1 MRAVARLMRRLLPT
15 RGMTEASAHFDVVV
29 IGAGPAGATAAIAQ
43 ARRGRSVLLLEA
55 NPNAADRL
63 AGEWLHPRAVRVLST
78 LGVELESSA
87 PSGQDAGAGFD
98 KGRGFVVHPDDG
110 SPPIV
115 LPYAEGVRGWSG
127 EHRGLV
133 DRLRAAAR
141 AHPNVSYR
149 CGARVTGIDGQR
161 VTIRS
166 ADAACEKRVD
176 AGLVIGADGRTSVA
190 RRALGLAPDTHTVSR
205 MAGLRLAD
213 VELPQPG
220 FGHVFLGGPG
230 PILAYRISHDHVRL
244 CVDVPPGV
252 SNDPQTLHEAYA
264 AALPAGMREAF
275 RCALSNGEIQWAAN
289 QTRLRRSLG
298 RPGLVLIGDAAGF
311 QHPLTALG
319 MTMGILDASE
329 LAGQDDFE
337 LWRSAR
343 RNSARVPELLAS
355 VLYDVFK
362 SGADTAQGI
371 RVGMYSAWRKR
382 SDERDRTMQYLAA
395 EETRRWD
402 FARSFARIAGPAL
415 MSLSGVALL
424 RGDLRGGVAKLGEFS
439 RWGLWLARSMRGDAH
454 LDPPVF
460 WDEPQVR
467 ASGVDEA
474 VDAGPAIDRA
484 VRGLTRLQGVAP
496 GTPPTGE
503 AASDLDG
510 GFEGEVI
517 WCAML
522 AAQYVLF
529 CEAMGLEITAERRA
543 HLLRQFE
550 TTRRDDG
557 LWGLH
562 PLSDPYLFTTTLVYV
577 AARLLDEPANSP
589 LLSRAGRFIV
599 EEDVT
604 SIPTWGKLW
613 LALVGLFDW
622 CGVPPIVPELWALP
636 ESWPIHPSKFYCHTR
651 HIYLGMSVLHARR
664 PRAPETLRLSQ
675 LRQELYAGRHDRVNW
690 TKARR
695 KLRKEELET
704 PPGRTL
710 RLAFEFA
717 ALFDRF
723 HPPALRARTLRRLD
737 ELIRWE
743 LDASDHTCL
752 SPVSGMLGLLA
763 LHASPRPEPDI
774 KRGLERLEAWIFED
788 DIDGMR
794 IAGARSATWDTSFA
808 LQALAASS
816 PHADVREVVASGREF
831 LLAQQVSATP
841 AGFEAAYRLDPR
853 GGFCFAHGWHGWPVS
868 DCTAEAMEAIVASR
882 SAGSAGSVG
891 SEGDGEALL
900 DAGRFLLRCQNRDG
914 GFGSYEAQR
923 SRVELEWLNPAEMF
937 GDSMTEHS
945 YVECTASCLSA
956 LAKLPR
962 GEDAVLEVEVDRAM
976 HRAERKLRIL
986 QRSDGA
992 WVGVWGV
999 HLIYGTCFGVRGL
1012 IAAGASARDG
1022 AILRACE
1029 WLLERQH
1036 ADGGWGESHEGCSE
1050 GVFVDAPE
1058 SHVTQTAWALLALL
1072 EARCTDWESIA
1083 RGARYLADA
1092 LPEAGRWPRETPVG
1106 LFFRTALLEYDLY
1119 RQVFPLW
1126 ALSLYETRRL
1136 EREDAD

>member
-1 MRAVARLMRRLLPT
+1 MN
-15 RGMTEASAHFDVVV
+15 EASVKFDVVV

-43 ARRGRSVLLLEA
+43 AQRGRSVLLLEA

-63 AGEWLHPRAVRVLST
+63 AGEWLHPRAVRVLSA
-78 LGVELESSA
+78 LGVELDASA
-87 PSGQDAGAGFD
+87 SPSDGTVGGFD
-98 KGRGFVVHPDDG
+98 SGRGFVVHPDDG
-110 SPPIV
+110 SEPVV
-115 LPYAEGVRGWSG
+115 LPYGKAGRGWSG
-127 EHRGLV
+127 EHRALV
-133 DRLRAAAR
+133 DRLRTAAR
-141 AHPNVSYR
+141 AYPNVSYR
-149 CGARVTGIDGQR
+149 CGARVTAIAGQR

-166 ADAACEKRVD
+166 ADVACEQQVD
-176 AGLVIGADGRTSVA
+176 AALVIGADGRTSVA
-190 RRALGLAPDTHTVSR
+190 RRALGLAPETSTVSR
-205 MAGLRLAD
+205 MAGLRLAS
-213 VELPQPG
+213 VELPRPG

-230 PILAYRISHDHVRL
+230 PILAYRITHDHVRL

-252 SNDPQTLHEAYA
+252 STDPATLHEAYA
-264 AALPAGMREAF
+264 CALPEDMRAAF
-275 RCALSNGEIQWAAN
+275 RHALSNGQIQWAAN

-319 MTMGILDASE
+319 MTMGILDALE
-329 LAGQDDFE
+329 LAEQDDFE
-337 LWRSAR
+337 AWRSAR
-343 RNSARVPELLAS
+343 RSSARVPELLAS

-371 RVGMYSAWRKR
+371 REGMFQTWRKR
-382 SDERDRTMQYLAA
+382 SDERNRTMQYLAA
-395 EETRRWD
+395 EESRRWE

-415 MSLSGVALL
+415 VSLAGVALR
-424 RGDLRGGVAKLGEFS
+424 RGDLRGGTAKLREFS
-439 RWGLWLARSMRGDAH
+439 RWGFWLARSMRSDAQP
-454 LDPPVF
+454 DPPAF
-460 WDEPQVR
+460 RNEPQLR
-467 ASGVDEA
+467 ASGVDAA
-474 VDAGPAIDRA
+474 VNAGPAIERA
-484 VRGLTRLQGVAP
+484 VRGLVELQGVAP

-503 AASDLDG
+503 AAAELEG

-529 CEAMGLEITAERRA
+529 CEVMGIEIAEERRA
-543 HLLRQFE
+543 RLLLQFE

-562 PLSDPYLFTTTLVYV
+562 PLSPPYLFTTTLVYV
-577 AARLLDEPANSP
+577 AARLLGEPASSP
-589 LLSRAGRFIV
+589 LLSRAGRFIA

-604 SIPTWGKLW
+604 YIPTWGKLW

-622 CGVPPIVPELWALP
+622 RGVPPIVPELWALP
-636 ESWPIHPSKFYCHTR
+636 ESWPVHPSKFYCHTR
-651 HIYLGMSVLHARR
+651 HIYVGMSVLHARR
-664 PRAPETLRLSQ
+664 PRAPETARLAQ
-675 LRQELYAGRHDRVNW
+675 LRRELHPGGFERVNW
-690 TKARR
+690 TRARR
-695 KLRKEELET
+695 NLRKEELET

-710 RLAFEFA
+710 RLAYEFGT
-717 ALFDRF
+717 LFDRF
-723 HPPALRARTLRRLD
+723 HRPALRARVLTRLD
-737 ELIRWE
+737 HLIRWE

-752 SPVSGMLGLLA
+752 SPVSGMLGMLA
-763 LHASPRPEPDI
+763 LQASPRPEPDL
-774 KRGLERLEAWIFED
+774 KRGIERLEAWIFED
-788 DIDGMR
+788 DTEGMR

-808 LQALAASS
+808 LQALAASA
-816 PHADVREVVASGREF
+816 PHADVHDAVARGRDF
-831 LLAQQVSATP
+831 LLDQQVKITP

-882 SAGSAGSVG
+882 RIGIEPSAGQGRTDDAHALQ
-891 SEGDGEALL
+891 EA
-900 DAGRFLLRCQNRDG
+900 ARFLLRCQNRDG

-956 LAKLPR
+956 LSKLPH
-962 GEDAVLEVEVDRAM
+962 GVDVALAVEVDRAM
-976 HRAERKLRIL
+976 GRAERRLRSL
-986 QRSDGA
+986 QRPDGA

-1012 IAAGASARDG
+1012 VAAGVSNRGG

-1036 ADGGWGESHEGCSE
+1036 ADGGWGESHEGCSD
-1050 GVFVDAPE
+1050 GVFVDTPE

-1083 RGARYLADA
+1083 RGAEYLMDA
-1092 LPEAGRWPRETPVG
+1092 LPETGRWPRGAPVG

-1126 ALSLYETRRL
+1126 ALALYETRRR
-1136 EREDAD
+1136 EREQEE